1 LNVLL
6 TRRIPSSV
14 FATLSAAHEVDLHDG
29 QDPMSAD
36 ELKQRV
42 VGKDGLICLLSDRI
56 SDDVLA
62 AGDRL
67 RIVANIAVGY
77 ENIDVEAA
85 RRRGIVV
92 TNTPD
97 VLTEA
102 VAEFT
107 WGLILNA
114 ARRIGE
120 GERLVRRGGWKGW
133 GLDFMLGMELRG
145 KQLGIIGHGRIG
157 RAVAAKA
164 PAFGMDV
171 VFASR
176 KASPERADDHASR
189 KASPERADD
198 HASRR
203 ASPERADDLASRRA
217 GPERADNPAR
227 RRAGPERADGRHLSL
242 DELLV
247 TSDVISIHAPAT
259 RETRHLIGRR
269 ELMRMKRSALLVN
282 TARGSIVDEEALAWA
297 LGERLIAGAALDV
310 YEREPEIFAP
320 LLSMEHVVLAP
331 HLGSATRETR
341 TAMADLAVRNVLA
354 VLAGEP
360 PLTPV

>member
-1 LNVLL
+1 VL
-6 TRRIPSSV
+6 
-14 FATLSAAHEVDLHDG
+14 AALSAAHDVDLHPGPDVL
-29 QDPMSAD
+29 PPD
-36 ELKQRV
+36 ELKRRLA
-42 VGKDGLICLLSDRI
+42 GKNALICLLTDRI

-67 RIVANIAVGY
+67 KIVANIAVGY

-107 WGLILNA
+107 WGLILTV

-120 GERLVRRGGWKGW
+120 GERLIRAGGWKGW
-133 GLDFMLGMELRG
+133 GLDFMLGTELRG
-145 KQLGIIGHGRIG
+145 KQLGIIGRGRIG

-171 VFASR
+171 AF
-176 KASPERADDHASR
+176 ASPERAG
-189 KASPERADD
+189 D

-203 ASPERADDLASRRA
+203 ASPERAGDHASRRM
-217 GPERADNPAR
+217 
-227 RRAGPERADGRHLSL
+227 SL

-247 TSDVISIHAPAT
+247 TSDVISLHVPAT
-259 RETRHLIGRR
+259 PGTRHLIGRK
-269 ELMRMKRSALLVN
+269 ELVRMKRSALLVN

-310 YEREPEIFAP
+310 YEREPEVFAP
-320 LLSMEHVVLAP
+320 LRSMEHVVLAP

-354 VLAGEP
+354 VLSGAP
-360 PLTPV
+360 PITPL